1 MLDKT
6 TKSKSTIIG
15 LIALLPLLT
24 LILFI
29 ADFIECETIIKTI
42 LIILIAASTSYGWV
56 MLARPLAEESV
67 RTGRLL

>member
-6 TKSKSTIIG
+6 TKYKSTIIG
-15 LIALLPLLT
+15 LVAQLPLLA
-24 LILFI
+24 LLFFI
-29 ADFIECETIIKTI
+29 VDFIELEIIIRII